1 MTWNLRKLKCSFS
14 VSLFDDRAEKKI
26 DLKTFIRY
34 IACWRYCR
42 VLSSCDRY
50 WVINMK
56 SINAR
61 MKFRA
66 CDHLS
71 INKNVTTNMI
81 CRSTTFCS
89 IFVHCLTSKKRI
101 KILKLVNDEIF
112 LNRAFR
118 RFNFDK
124 FCVVTSTFFRFLE
137 IDISA
142 FRMILIH
149 VMTCIIMFFNNWWRI
164 SIIMI
169 SWMFT
174 RSCF

>member
-1 MTWNLRKLKCSFS
+1 MTWNLKKLKCSFF
-14 VSLFDDRAEKKI
+14 VFLFDDRAKTKI
-26 DLKTFIRY
+26 NLKIFIRY
-34 IACWRYCR
+34 ITCWRYCK
-42 VLSSCDRY
+42 VFSSCDRY

-56 SINAR
+56 SINVQI
-61 MKFRA
+61 KFKT
-66 CDHLS
+66 CDYLS

-81 CRSTTFCS
+81 CRNTIFCS
-89 IFVHCLTSKKRI
+89 IFVHCLTSKKRK

-112 LNRAFR
+112 LNRAFK

-124 FCVVTSTFFRFLE
+124 FCVVTNTFFRFFE

-142 FRMILIH
+142 FKMILIH
-149 VMTCIIMFFNNWWRI
+149 DITCIIMFFNNWWRI
-164 SIIMI
+164 LIIMI